1 MSGLRAAFV
10 AIGPEASSSTWEYFD
25 RRFLNLCDVFMEE
38 EASSYFHDE
47 DTEEERLSRVLEA
60 GVQTAWRGR
69 RRAAA
74 KARG

>member
-1 MSGLRAAFV
+1 V
-10 AIGPEASSSTWEYFD
+10 AIGPEASSSDWEYFD
-25 RRFLNLCDVFMEE
+25 RKFLNLCDVYMEE
-38 EASSYFHDE
+38 DANSALQDEA
-47 DTEEERLSRVLEA
+47 TEEERLSRVLEA